1 VSKTSGQTINRDKAS
16 FHTEI
21 KKHCTSKKT
30 PQQQPPMSSRMA
42 WQPSCMD
49 NSTNDSLTPTRLSTE
64 HVRGSR
70 RSSLRSNTTKASTSA
85 RLVLEPRN
93 RLVWWPQSQPSQGSN
108 CHESTQIHV
117 SKRQKSTLFLVRRK
131 LRQRTWHSRKAF
143 DAPICVDQSVL
154 LPDDQEI

>member
-93 RLVWWPQSQPSQGSN
+93 RLVWWPQSQPSQGNEDCRSL
-108 CHESTQIHV
+108 CPLELSRVDADPCLQEAEEHIVSCTQKTPAKDV
-117 SKRQKSTLFLVRRK
+117 
-131 LRQRTWHSRKAF
+131 A
-143 DAPICVDQSVL
+143 
-154 LPDDQEI
+154 